1 MGTSTSAAH
10 TQTHQSLDDL
20 TNTTTTTTSSTTTK
34 EAAPLPEA
42 YKTFL
47 DSISHK
53 ITRYL
58 DEEDEA
64 SQPPSRKDAPLRRCP
79 GCGGLLRPRRGD
91 DDRRPDRPE
100 DGVRE
105 WCRCR

>member
-20 TNTTTTTTSSTTTK
+20 GHTTTTTTK

-64 SQPPSRKDAPLRRCP
+64 AQPPSSSIKDAPRHRCCP
-79 GCGGLLRPRRGD
+79 GCGGSLRRRGD